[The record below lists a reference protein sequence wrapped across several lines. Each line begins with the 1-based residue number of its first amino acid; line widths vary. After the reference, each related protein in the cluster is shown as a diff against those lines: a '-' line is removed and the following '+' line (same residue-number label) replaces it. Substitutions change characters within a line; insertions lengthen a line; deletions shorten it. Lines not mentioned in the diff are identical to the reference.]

1 MLLDLEIK
9 AIRFNIKTTNKDY
22 GPLGLIYLSK
32 LIFSMTGSYSTR
44 RLGSNL
50 LICLAVFWCLLGLF
64 RCAGAQEQGYT
75 PLCRELEKSG
85 VEILDS
91 GIAYGVPYVEIKIPL
106 GSSVTSICRRVPSLS
121 ADFPRCRKKIAFF
134 NALNPSYVKTKERQ
148 PFSLEADTLKLPLD
162 LNMVPEIFPTYDDSL
177 APYDKFILVDIG
189 KGFLALYDKG
199 ELKRV
204 FPISAGA
211 SGKKT
216 PLISFKIAAK
226 QEEHWSNIYETWM
239 PWSLLIKPPYYIHGG
254 ALPGQMDSA
263 GCIRLFP
270 KDAEELYQLVEV
282 GTPGRIIQTS
292 KLEQIYP
299 APFCR

>member
-9 AIRFNIKTTNKDY
+9 AIRFNIKTTYREY
-22 GPLGLIYLSK
+22 GPLDLIYLAK
-32 LIFSMTGSYSTR
+32 LIFWLTGSYPTR

-50 LICLAVFWCLLGLF
+50 LIGLAVFWCLFGLF
-64 RCAGAQEQGYT
+64 RGAGAQEQDYT
-75 PLCRELEKSG
+75 PLCRELAKSG

-91 GIAYGVPYVEIKIPL
+91 GIAYGVPYVEIKVPL

-121 ADFPRCRKKIAFF
+121 DDFPRCRKKIAFF
-134 NALNPSYVKTKERQ
+134 NALNPSYIKTKEHE
-148 PFSLEADTLKLPLD
+148 PFSLEADTLKIPLD
-162 LNMVPEIFPTYDDSL
+162 LNMVPEIFPAYDDSL

-189 KGFLALYDKG
+189 KGFLGLYDQG

-204 FPISAGA
+204 FPVSAGA

-216 PLISFKIAAK
+216 PLISFKIADK

-239 PWSLLIKPPYYIHGG
+239 PWALLIKRPYYIHGG

-270 KDAEELYQLVEV
+270 KDAEELYHLVEV